1 MRVPGRSGHGI
12 GSTCTRNV
20 HSRTEGAGYG
30 ITLERE
36 SERKTEVTRVCF
48 YRAKRG
54 YLLGGYPLWFT
65 GVHSSLV
72 AAALEFID
80 NRLPT

>member
-1 MRVPGRSGHGI
+1 MVSVPRARVTSILERKAPAMELP
-12 GSTCTRNV
+12 
-20 HSRTEGAGYG
+20 SR
-30 ITLERE
+30 ERE
-36 SERKTEVTRVCF
+36 SERKTVVTRVCF
-48 YRAKRG
+48 YRAKRR
-54 YLLGGYPLWFT
+54 YLLGGSPLWFT